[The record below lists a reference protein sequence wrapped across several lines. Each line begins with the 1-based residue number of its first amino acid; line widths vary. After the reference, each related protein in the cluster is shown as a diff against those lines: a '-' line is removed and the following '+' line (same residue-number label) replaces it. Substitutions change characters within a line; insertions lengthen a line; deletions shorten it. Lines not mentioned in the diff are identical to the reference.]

1 MKLLSTEL
9 FSPRVIKTSFVA
21 LCCAS
26 LFSCS
31 SSLSTSSLQRDGSAY
46 ISQVQAQARANVI
59 SNVQYD
65 LTFFLSEHSQF
76 SAISTVHFDLS
87 SVPKSLTLDLN
98 KANIKQFS
106 INGTKV
112 YPNYNGAYIVIN
124 QSLLVS
130 GNNTVV
136 VEFTREHSTNGEGLH
151 RFVDPV
157 DNNVY
162 LYSHF
167 EPAAAQQMF
176 AVFDQPD
183 LKATYQINVHAP
195 KDWQVISAMRET
207 NVVDQGDT
215 NLWTFPV
222 TPKLSPYNFS
232 MHAGPYKVWED
243 NSGRYPMRLFSRQSV
258 ADQVTPQDWF
268 TYTKQGLAF
277 FDRYFGI
284 DYPFKKYDQVLVP
297 DFLYG
302 AMENAGAITF
312 SEDRFLFNA
321 QMTAEQKERLAGVIM
336 HEMAH
341 QWFGDL
347 VTMKWWN
354 GLWLNESFASF
365 MGTLATSE
373 ATEFSH
379 AWRTFYASGKQ
390 AAYHQDSL
398 VTTHPIEVPVPTSQ
412 NAFDNIDAITY
423 QKGASTIKQLRHLL
437 GEETFR
443 RGVSQYLQ
451 QYSYKNAELDDFI
464 NSLAKASG
472 RDLSQ
477 WTKEWLYAAGVNTIK
492 AQYTCQGNQ
501 IDSFALI
508 QTAEDSQHPTL
519 REQRVQIGLFNTH
532 RYGLEMQQS
541 HAVTYKGAYTEI
553 NELIGEICPDLVY
566 PNYDDWGFVKVELD
580 QKSFTTAKQQL
591 NLVSDPLLRSML
603 WQSMWDSVVDGK
615 TSMEQFINIVLINAP
630 LEKDYTILG
639 QVLDNMQRAK
649 NYLDLMAPMHASY
662 NSKISKALSQM
673 SLRMSMEHYRNRD
686 FQRRW
691 FDAYI
696 NLSSHGDALEHIQSL
711 LKNKSHI
718 KGLTIDQDLRWAMI
732 RQLNRY
738 DYGDA
743 HALLAAEKR
752 LDQSDS
758 GEKAAIAAEVIR
770 PESALKRQ
778 WLNRIEHNDNM
789 AFSKIRVAM
798 YNLYPAEQK
807 LLSAATAE
815 QRFANLPL
823 MDDKG
828 PVFMRSFAAQLIP
841 MDCSSSN
848 IDAISHVLNRQTSLS
863 ALTRRALL
871 EARQQEQRC
880 INIKQMLN

>member
-1 MKLLSTEL
+1 
-9 FSPRVIKTSFVA
+9 
-21 LCCAS
+21 
-26 LFSCS
+26 
-31 SSLSTSSLQRDGSAY
+31 
-46 ISQVQAQARANVI
+46 VI
-59 SNVQYD
+59 SNAQYE

-76 SAISTVHFDLS
+76 SAKSVVNFDLS
-87 SVPKSLTLDLN
+87 SVPKALTLDLN
-98 KANIKQFS
+98 KANIKQFI

-112 YPNYNGAYIVIN
+112 YPNYNGAYIVLN
-124 QSLLVS
+124 QSLLVD
-130 GNNTVV
+130 GHNTVE
-136 VEFTREHSTNGEGLH
+136 VEFTRQHSTNGEGLH

-157 DNNVY
+157 DGKVY

-183 LKATYQINVHAP
+183 LKASYQINVHAP

-207 NVVDQGDT
+207 NIVDQGET
-215 NLWTFPV
+215 NLWTFPA

-232 MHAGPYKVWED
+232 MHAGPYHVWED

-258 ADQVTPQDWF
+258 ADQVSPQDWF
-268 TYTKQGLAF
+268 TYTKQGLDF

-284 DYPFKKYDQVLVP
+284 AYPFKKYDQVLVP

-321 QMTAEQKERLAGVIM
+321 AMTAEQKERLAGVIM

-373 ATEFSH
+373 ATEFSN
-379 AWRTFYASGKQ
+379 AWRSFYAKGKQ

-398 VTTHPIEVPVPTSQ
+398 VTTHPIEVPVATSK

-437 GEETFR
+437 GEDIFR
-443 RGVSQYLQ
+443 RGVSQYLT
-451 QYSYKNAELDDFI
+451 QYSYQNAELNDFI
-464 NSLAKASG
+464 NSLATASG

-492 AQYTCQGNQ
+492 AQYTCQGGQ
-501 IDSFALI
+501 INSFALV
-508 QTAEDSQHPTL
+508 QTADSQFPTL
-519 REQRVQIGLFNTH
+519 REQRVQIGLFNKN
-532 RYGLEMQQS
+532 RYELEKQQVI
-541 HAVTYKGAYTEI
+541 AVTYKGAYTKVDQ
-553 NELIGEICPDLVY
+553 LIGEVCPDLVY

-580 QKSFTTAKQQL
+580 TSSFNTAKQSLGQ
-591 NLVSDPLLRSML
+591 VSDPLLRSML
-603 WQSMWDSVVDGK
+603 WQSMWDSVIDGN
-615 TSMEQFINIVLINAP
+615 TSMEQFLNIALINAP

-639 QVLDNMQRAK
+639 QVLGNLQQAK

-673 SLRMSMEHYRNRD
+673 SLRMSMESYRNRD

-696 NLSSHGDALEHIQSL
+696 SLSSHGEALKHIQSL
-711 LKNKSHI
+711 LQSKSHI
-718 KGLTIDQDLRWAMI
+718 KGLSIDQDLRWAMI

-743 HALLAAEKR
+743 QALLAQEKH

-758 GEKAAIAAEVIR
+758 GEKAAIAAEAIR
-770 PESALKRQ
+770 PQSALKRQ
-778 WLNRIEHNDNM
+778 WLNTIENNDTM
-789 AFSKIRVAM
+789 PFSKIRIAM
-798 YNLYPAEQK
+798 FNLYPAEQK

-828 PVFMRSFAAQLIP
+828 PVFMRSFAAALIP
-841 MDCSSSN
+841 TQCSAGN
-848 IDAISHVLNRQTSLS
+848 INAISDVLDTQTGLS
-863 ALTRRALL
+863 QLARRALL
-871 EARQQEQRC
+871 ETRQEEQRC
-880 INIKQMLN
+880 VKIKLLLQ

>member
-1 MKLLSTEL
+1 MKLLSTKL
-9 FSPRVIKTSFVA
+9 FSPRVIKTSLIA
-21 LCCAS
+21 LCCTS
-26 LFSCS
+26 VISCS
-31 SSLSTSSLQRDGSAY
+31 SSLSTASLQRDGSAY
-46 ISQVQAQARANVI
+46 ISQVQAQARSSVV
-59 SNVQYD
+59 SNAQYE

-76 SAISTVHFDLS
+76 SATSVVHFDLS
-87 SVPKSLTLDLN
+87 SVPKTLTLDLN
-98 KANIKQFS
+98 KANIKQFT

-112 YPNYNGAYIVIN
+112 YPNYNGAYIVLN

-130 GNNTVV
+130 GNNTVE

-157 DNNVY
+157 DSKVY

-183 LKATYQINVHAP
+183 LKASYQINVHAP

-215 NLWTFPV
+215 NLWTFPA

-232 MHAGPYKVWED
+232 MHAGPYHVWED

-258 ADQVTPQDWF
+258 ANQVTPQDWF
-268 TYTKQGLAF
+268 TYTKQGLDF

-284 DYPFKKYDQVLVP
+284 AYPFKKYDQVLVP

-398 VTTHPIEVPVPTSQ
+398 VTTHPIEVPVATSQ

-451 QYSYKNAELDDFI
+451 QYSYQNAELNDFI

-472 RDLSQ
+472 RDLSL

-501 IDSFALI
+501 IDSFALV
-508 QTAEDSQHPTL
+508 QTADDSQHQTL
-519 REQRVQIGLFNTH
+519 REQRVQIGLFNKQ
-532 RYGLEMQQS
+532 RYGLEKQQS
-541 HAVTYKGAYTEI
+541 IAVTYQGAYTEVAQ
-553 NELIGEICPDLVY
+553 LIGEVCPDLVY

-580 QKSFTTAKQQL
+580 STSFNTAKQSLGQ
-591 NLVSDPLLRSML
+591 VSDPLLRSML
-603 WQSMWDSVVDGK
+603 WQSMWDSVIDGN
-615 TSMEQFINIVLINAP
+615 TSLEQFLNIALINAP

-639 QVLDNMQRAK
+639 QVLGNLQQAK

-662 NSKISKALSQM
+662 TSKISKALSQM
-673 SLRMSMEHYRNRD
+673 SLRMSMESYRNRD

-696 NLSSHGDALEHIQSL
+696 SLSSHGDALKHIQSL
-711 LKNKSHI
+711 LQSKNHI
-718 KGLTIDQDLRWAMI
+718 KGLSIDQDLRWAMI

-743 HALLAAEKR
+743 RALLAQEKH

-770 PESALKRQ
+770 PQSSLKRQ
-778 WLNRIEHNDNM
+778 WLNTIEHNDSM
-789 AFSKIRVAM
+789 AFSKVRIAM
-798 YNLYPAEQK
+798 FNLYPAEQK

-815 QRFANLPL
+815 QRLANLPL

-828 PVFMRSFAAQLIP
+828 PVFMRSFAAALIP
-841 MDCSSSN
+841 TECSSAN
-848 IDAISHVLNRQTSLS
+848 INAISNALDTQTGLS
-863 ALTRRALL
+863 KLARRALL
-871 EARQQEQRC
+871 ETRQEEQRC
-880 INIKQMLN
+880 VKIKQSLQ

>member
-1 MKLLSTEL
+1 
-9 FSPRVIKTSFVA
+9 
-21 LCCAS
+21 
-26 LFSCS
+26 
-31 SSLSTSSLQRDGSAY
+31 
-46 ISQVQAQARANVI
+46 VI
-59 SNVQYD
+59 SNAQYE

-76 SAISTVHFDLS
+76 SAKSVVNFDLS
-87 SVPKSLTLDLN
+87 SVPKALTLDLN
-98 KANIKQFS
+98 KANIKQFI

-112 YPNYNGAYIVIN
+112 YPNYNGAYIVLN
-124 QSLLVS
+124 QSLLVD
-130 GNNTVV
+130 GHNTVE

-157 DNNVY
+157 DGKVY

-183 LKATYQINVHAP
+183 LKASYQINVHAP

-207 NVVDQGDT
+207 NIVDQGET
-215 NLWTFPV
+215 NLWTFPA

-232 MHAGPYKVWED
+232 MHAGPYHVWED

-258 ADQVTPQDWF
+258 ADQVSPQDWF
-268 TYTKQGLAF
+268 TYTKQGLDF

-284 DYPFKKYDQVLVP
+284 AYPFKKYDQVLVP

-321 QMTAEQKERLAGVIM
+321 AMTAEQKERLAGVIM

-373 ATEFSH
+373 ATEFSN
-379 AWRTFYASGKQ
+379 AWRSFYAKGKQ

-398 VTTHPIEVPVPTSQ
+398 ITTHPIEVPVATSK

-437 GEETFR
+437 GEDIFR
-443 RGVSQYLQ
+443 RGVSQYLT
-451 QYSYKNAELDDFI
+451 QYSYQNAELNDFI
-464 NSLAKASG
+464 NSLATASG

-492 AQYTCQGNQ
+492 AQYTCQGGQ
-501 IDSFALI
+501 INSFALV
-508 QTAEDSQHPTL
+508 QTADSQFPTL
-519 REQRVQIGLFNTH
+519 REQRVQIGLFNKN
-532 RYGLEMQQS
+532 RYELEKQQVI
-541 HAVTYKGAYTEI
+541 AVTYKGAYTKVDQ
-553 NELIGEICPDLVY
+553 LIGEVCPDLVY

-580 QKSFTTAKQQL
+580 TNSFNTAKQSLGQ
-591 NLVSDPLLRSML
+591 VSDPLLRSML
-603 WQSMWDSVVDGK
+603 WQSMWDSVIDGN
-615 TSMEQFINIVLINAP
+615 TSMEQFLNIALINAP

-639 QVLDNMQRAK
+639 QVLGNLQQAK

-673 SLRMSMEHYRNRD
+673 SLRMSMESYRNRD

-696 NLSSHGDALEHIQSL
+696 SLSSHGEALKHIQSL
-711 LKNKSHI
+711 LQSKSHI
-718 KGLTIDQDLRWAMI
+718 KGLSIDQDLRWAMI

-743 HALLAAEKR
+743 QALLAQEKH

-758 GEKAAIAAEVIR
+758 GEKAAIAAEAIR
-770 PESALKRQ
+770 PQSALKRQ
-778 WLNRIEHNDNM
+778 WLNTIENNDTM
-789 AFSKIRVAM
+789 PFSKIRIAM
-798 YNLYPAEQK
+798 FNLYPAEQK

-828 PVFMRSFAAQLIP
+828 PVFMRSFAAALIP
-841 MDCSSSN
+841 TQCSASN
-848 IDAISHVLNRQTSLS
+848 INAISDVLDTQTGLS
-863 ALTRRALL
+863 QLARRALL
-871 EARQQEQRC
+871 ETRQEEQRC
-880 INIKQMLN
+880 VKIKLLLQ

>member
-1 MKLLSTEL
+1 VKLLSTQL
-9 FSPRVIKTSFVA
+9 FSPRVIKTSLIA

-26 LFSCS
+26 VISCS
-31 SSLSTSSLQRDGSAY
+31 SSLSTSSAPRDGSAY
-46 ISQVQAQARANVI
+46 ISQAQAQTRSSVV
-59 SNVQYD
+59 SNVQYE
-65 LTFFLSEHSQF
+65 LTFFLSKNSQF
-76 SAISTVHFDLS
+76 SAKSIAHFDLS
-87 SVPKSLTLDLN
+87 RVPKSLTLDLN
-98 KANIKQFS
+98 KANIKQFI

-112 YPNYNGAYIVIN
+112 YPNYNGAYITLS
-124 QSLLVS
+124 QSLLTE
-130 GNNTVV
+130 GNNTIE
-136 VEFTREHSTNGEGLH
+136 VEFSREHSTNGEGLH

-157 DNNVY
+157 DGNVY

-183 LKATYQINVHAP
+183 LKASYQINVHAP

-207 NVVDQGDT
+207 KVLDQGDS
-215 NLWTFPV
+215 NLWTFP
-222 TPKLSPYNFS
+222 TSPKLSPYNFS
-232 MHAGPYKVWED
+232 MHAGPYHVWED
-243 NSGRYPMRLFSRQSV
+243 NSGRYPLRLFSRQSV

-268 TYTKQGLAF
+268 TYTQQGLDF
-277 FDRYFGI
+277 FDGYFGI
-284 DYPFKKYDQVLVP
+284 AYPFKKYDQVLVP

-321 QMTAEQKERLAGVIM
+321 NMTGEQKERLAGVIL

-390 AAYHQDSL
+390 AAYLQDSL
-398 VTTHPIEVPVPTSQ
+398 VTTHPIEVPVATSQ

-451 QYSYKNAELDDFI
+451 QYSYQNAELSDFI

-472 RDLSQ
+472 RDLHQ
-477 WTKEWLYAAGVNTIK
+477 WTQEWLYAAGVNTIK
-492 AQYTCQGNQ
+492 AQYTCQGKQ
-501 IDSFALI
+501 IDSFALV
-508 QTAEDSQHPTL
+508 QTADSQHPTL
-519 REQRVQIGLFNTH
+519 REQRVQIGLFTH
-532 RYGLEMQQS
+532 NRDGLQEQQVV
-541 HAVTYKGAYTEI
+541 AATYKGAYTEI
-553 NELIGEICPDLVY
+553 DSLIGSVCPDLVY

-580 QKSFTTAKQQL
+580 PSSFKTAKQSLAQ
-591 NLVSDPLLRSML
+591 VTDPLLRSML
-603 WQSMWDSVVDGK
+603 WQSMWDSVSNGNTGLD
-615 TSMEQFINIVLINAP
+615 QFLNIALINAP
-630 LEKDYTILG
+630 LEEDYTILG
-639 QVLDNMQRAK
+639 QVLGRVQRAK
-649 NYLDLMAPMHASY
+649 HYLDLMAPVHANY
-662 NSKISKALSQM
+662 TRKISKALSQM
-673 SLRMSMEHYRNRD
+673 SLRMTMEHANNRD

-691 FDAYI
+691 FNAYI
-696 NLSSHGDALEHIQSL
+696 SLSSHGDALQHIQSL
-711 LKNKSHI
+711 LQGKSSI
-718 KGLTIDQDLRWAMI
+718 KGLTLDQDLRWAMI
-732 RQLNRY
+732 QQLNRY

-743 HALLAAEKR
+743 QSLLAREKQR
-752 LDQSDS
+752 DQSDS

-770 PESALKRQ
+770 PQSSLKRQ
-778 WLNRIEHNDNM
+778 WLNTIENNTSM
-789 AFSKIRVAM
+789 PFSKIRVAM
-798 YNLYPAEQK
+798 DHLYPAEQK

-815 QRFANLPL
+815 QRFANLQL

-841 MDCSSSN
+841 TDCSASN
-848 IDAISHVLNRQTSLS
+848 IDAISRVLDSQTGLS
-863 ALTRRALL
+863 KLARRTLL
-871 EARQQEQRC
+871 EARQEEQRC
-880 INIKQMLN
+880 LKIMQTLR

>member
-9 FSPRVIKTSFVA
+9 FSPRVIKTSLIA

-26 LFSCS
+26 VVSCS

-46 ISQVQAQARANVI
+46 ISQVQAQARSSVV
-59 SNVQYD
+59 SNAQYE

-76 SAISTVHFDLS
+76 SAKSIVHFDLS

-98 KANIKQFS
+98 KANIKQF
-106 INGTKV
+106 IVNGTKV
-112 YPNYNGAYIVIN
+112 YPNYNGAYIVLN
-124 QSLLVS
+124 QSLLVD
-130 GNNTVV
+130 GHNAVE

-157 DNNVY
+157 DSKVY

-183 LKATYQINVHAP
+183 LKASYQINVHAP

-215 NLWTFPV
+215 NLWTFPA

-232 MHAGPYKVWED
+232 MHAGPYHVWED

-258 ADQVTPQDWF
+258 ANQVTPQDWF
-268 TYTKQGLAF
+268 TYTKQGLDF

-284 DYPFKKYDQVLVP
+284 AYPFKKYDQVLVP

-321 QMTAEQKERLAGVIM
+321 KMTAEQKERLAGVIM

-398 VTTHPIEVPVPTSQ
+398 VTTHPIEVPVATSQ

-451 QYSYKNAELDDFI
+451 QYSYQNAELNDFI
-464 NSLAKASG
+464 DSLAKASG
-472 RDLSQ
+472 RDLSL

-492 AQYTCQGNQ
+492 AQYTCQRGQ
-501 IDSFALI
+501 IDSFGLV
-508 QTAEDSQHPTL
+508 QTSDDEEHPTL
-519 REQRVQIGLFNTH
+519 REQRVQLGLFNKT
-532 RYGLEMQQS
+532 RYGLEKQQVI
-541 HAVTYKGAYTEI
+541 AVTYKGAYTEVD
-553 NELIGEICPDLVY
+553 ELIGEVCPDLVY
-566 PNYDDWGFVKVELD
+566 PNYDDWGFVKVALD
-580 QKSFTTAKQQL
+580 SSSFNTAKQSLGQ
-591 NLVSDPLLRSML
+591 VTDPLLRSML
-603 WQSMWDSVVDGK
+603 WQSMWDSVIDGN
-615 TSMEQFINIVLINAP
+615 TSLDQFLNIALINAP

-639 QVLDNMQRAK
+639 QVLGNLQRAK
-649 NYLDLMAPMHASY
+649 NYLDLMAPANTAY

-673 SLRMSMEHYRNRD
+673 SLRMSMESYRNSD

-696 NLSSHGDALEHIQSL
+696 SLSSHGDALKHIQSL
-711 LKNKSHI
+711 LQSKSHI
-718 KGLTIDQDLRWAMI
+718 KGLSIDQDLRWAMI

-743 HALLAAEKR
+743 LALLAKEKH

-770 PESALKRQ
+770 PQSSLKRQ
-778 WLNRIEHNDNM
+778 WLNTIENNDSM

-798 YNLYPAEQK
+798 YNIYPAEQK

-815 QRFANLPL
+815 QRFANLAL

-841 MDCSSSN
+841 TDCSAAN
-848 IDAISHVLNRQTSLS
+848 IDAISQVLDTQTGLS
-863 ALTRRALL
+863 KLARRALL
-871 EARQQEQRC
+871 ETRQQEQRC
-880 INIKQMLN
+880 VKIKQTLQ

>member
-9 FSPRVIKTSFVA
+9 FSPRIIKTSLVA

-26 LFSCS
+26 VISCS
-31 SSLSTSSLQRDGSAY
+31 SSVSTSSFQRDGTAN
-46 ISQVQAQARANVI
+46 ISQAQAQARSNIV
-59 SNVQYD
+59 SNVQYE
-65 LTFFLSEHSQF
+65 LTFFLSEQSQF
-76 SAISTVHFDLS
+76 SAKSVVHFDLS

-98 KANIKQFS
+98 KANVQQFI

-112 YPNYNGAYIVIN
+112 YPNYNGAYFTLN
-124 QSLLVS
+124 QSLLTS
-130 GNNTVV
+130 GSNTIEI
-136 VEFTREHSTNGEGLH
+136 EFTREHSTNGEGLH

-157 DNNVY
+157 DGKVY

-183 LKATYQINVHAP
+183 IKANYQINVHAP

-207 NVVDQGDT
+207 NVIDQGDN
-215 NLWTFPV
+215 NLWTFPT

-232 MHAGPYKVWED
+232 MHAGPYKVWQD

-258 ADQVTPQDWF
+258 ASQVSPQDWF
-268 TYTKQGLAF
+268 TYTKQGLDF
-277 FDRYFGI
+277 FDNYFGI
-284 DYPFKKYDQVLVP
+284 AYPFKKYDQVLVP

-302 AMENAGAITF
+302 AMENAAAITF

-321 QMTAEQKERLAGVIM
+321 DMTAEQKERLAGVIM

-398 VTTHPIEVPVPTSQ
+398 VTTHPIEVPVATSQ

-451 QYSYKNAELDDFI
+451 QYSYKNAELNDFI
-464 NSLAKASG
+464 NSLAQASG
-472 RDLSQ
+472 RDLSL

-492 AQYTCQGNQ
+492 AQYTCQNSQ
-501 IDSFALI
+501 IDSFAII
-508 QTAEDSQHPTL
+508 QTADEQHPTL
-519 REQRVQIGLFNTH
+519 REQRIKIGLFNKQ
-532 RYGLEMQQS
+532 RYGVEKQKSL
-541 HAVTYKGAYTEI
+541 AVTYKGAYTEV
-553 NELIGEICPDLVY
+553 EQLIGEACPDLVY

-580 QKSFTTAKQQL
+580 PTSFNTAKEQL
-591 NLVSDPLLRSML
+591 SQVSDPLLRSML
-603 WQSMWDSVVDGK
+603 WQSMWDSVIEGK
-615 TSMEQFINIVLINAP
+615 TPLNEFLNIALINAP

-639 QVLDNMQRAK
+639 QVLGNLQRAK
-649 NYLDLMAPMHASY
+649 NYLDLMAPSNTAY
-662 NSKISKALSQM
+662 NNKISKALSQM
-673 SLRMSMEHYRNRD
+673 SLRMSMEYFSNSD

-696 NLSSHGDALEHIQSL
+696 SFSNNGDALKHIQSL
-711 LKNKSHI
+711 LQGKDLI
-718 KGLTIDQDLRWAMI
+718 KGLNIGQDLRWAMI
-732 RQLNRY
+732 KQLNRY
-738 DYGDA
+738 DYGNA
-743 HALLAAEKR
+743 QALLAKEKQ

-770 PESALKRQ
+770 PQSSLKRQ
-778 WLNRIEHNDNM
+778 WLNTIEHNDSM
-789 AFSKIRVAM
+789 PFSKIRVAM
-798 YNLYPAEQK
+798 NNLYPAEQK

-815 QRFANLPL
+815 QRFANLAL
-823 MDDKG
+823 MDSKG

-841 MDCSSSN
+841 TECSSAN
-848 IDAISHVLNRQTSLS
+848 IDAISSVLNTQTGLS

-871 EARQQEQRC
+871 ETRQQEQRC
-880 INIKQMLN
+880 VKIKHMLR

>member
-1 MKLLSTEL
+1 MKLLSTQL
-9 FSPRVIKTSFVA
+9 FRSLVIKTSLIA

-26 LFSCS
+26 VISCS
-31 SSLSTSSLQRDGSAY
+31 SSPTTSSLQRNGSAY
-46 ISQVQAQARANVI
+46 ISQGQAQARSSLV
-59 SNVQYD
+59 SNVQYE

-76 SAISTVHFDLS
+76 SAKSIAHFDLS
-87 SVPKSLTLDLN
+87 SVPKLLTLDLN
-98 KANIKQFS
+98 KVNIKQFF
-106 INGTKV
+106 INGIKV
-112 YPNYNGAYIVIN
+112 YPNYNGAYITLN
-124 QSLLVS
+124 QSLLTEGS
-130 GNNTVV
+130 NTIE

-157 DNNVY
+157 DGKVY

-183 LKATYQINVHAP
+183 LKASYQINVHAP

-207 NVVDQGDT
+207 NVVDQGDS

-232 MHAGPYKVWED
+232 MHAGPYHVWED

-258 ADQVTPQDWF
+258 ANQVTPQDWF
-268 TYTKQGLAF
+268 TYTKQGLDF

-284 DYPFKKYDQVLVP
+284 AYPFKKYDQVLVP

-321 QMTAEQKERLAGVIM
+321 KMTGEQKERLAGVIM

-451 QYSYKNAELDDFI
+451 QYSYQNAELNDFI

-472 RDLSQ
+472 RDLRQ
-477 WTKEWLYAAGVNTIK
+477 WTQEWLYAAGVNTIK
-492 AQYTCQGNQ
+492 AQYTCQDKQ
-501 IDSFALI
+501 IDSFALV
-508 QTAEDSQHPTL
+508 QTADNSQHPTL
-519 REQRVQIGLFNTH
+519 REQRVQIGLFTQN
-532 RYGLEMQQS
+532 RYGLEKQQS
-541 HAVTYKGAYTEI
+541 IAVTYKGAYTEV
-553 NELIGEICPDLVY
+553 EPLIGEACPDLVY
-566 PNYDDWGFVKVELD
+566 PNYQDWGFVKVELD
-580 QKSFTTAKQQL
+580 SSSFSTAKQSLGQ
-591 NLVSDPLLRSML
+591 VSDPLLRSML
-603 WQSMWDSVVDGK
+603 WQSMWDSVIDGK
-615 TSMEQFINIVLINAP
+615 TSLDQFINIALINAP

-639 QVLDNMQRAK
+639 QVLGNLQRAK
-649 NYLDLMAPMHASY
+649 NYLDLMAPMHGSY
-662 NSKISKALSQM
+662 NSRISKALSQM
-673 SLRMSMEHYRNRD
+673 SLRMSMESYRNRD

-696 NLSSHGDALEHIQSL
+696 SLSSHGDALKHIQSL
-711 LKNKSHI
+711 LQSKSHI
-718 KGLTIDQDLRWAMI
+718 KGLNIDQDIRWAMI

-743 HALLAAEKR
+743 KALLAQEKH

-770 PESALKRQ
+770 PQSSLKRQ
-778 WLNRIEHNDNM
+778 WLNTIENNDNM
-789 AFSKIRVAM
+789 PFSKIRIAM
-798 YNLYPAEQK
+798 NNLYPAEQK
-807 LLSAATAE
+807 LFSAATAD
-815 QRFANLPL
+815 QRFANLAL

-841 MDCSSSN
+841 TDCSSVN
-848 IDAISHVLNRQTSLS
+848 IDAISYALDTQTGLS
-863 ALTRRALL
+863 QLARRALL
-871 EARQQEQRC
+871 ETRQQEQRC
-880 INIKQMLN
+880 IKIKQTLK

>member
-1 MKLLSTEL
+1 
-9 FSPRVIKTSFVA
+9 
-21 LCCAS
+21 
-26 LFSCS
+26 
-31 SSLSTSSLQRDGSAY
+31 
-46 ISQVQAQARANVI
+46 VI
-59 SNVQYD
+59 SNAQYE

-76 SAISTVHFDLS
+76 SAKSVVNFDLS
-87 SVPKSLTLDLN
+87 SVPKALTLDLN
-98 KANIKQFS
+98 KANIKQFI

-112 YPNYNGAYIVIN
+112 YPNYNGAYIVLN
-124 QSLLVS
+124 QSLLVD
-130 GNNTVV
+130 GHNTVE

-157 DNNVY
+157 DGKVY

-183 LKATYQINVHAP
+183 LKASYQINVHAP

-207 NVVDQGDT
+207 NIVDQGET
-215 NLWTFPV
+215 NLWTFPA

-232 MHAGPYKVWED
+232 MHAGPYHVWED

-258 ADQVTPQDWF
+258 ADQVSPQDWF
-268 TYTKQGLAF
+268 TYTKQGLDF

-284 DYPFKKYDQVLVP
+284 AYPLKKYDQVLVP

-321 QMTAEQKERLAGVIM
+321 AMTAEQKERLAGVIM

-373 ATEFSH
+373 ATEFSN
-379 AWRTFYASGKQ
+379 AWRSFYAKGKQ

-398 VTTHPIEVPVPTSQ
+398 VTTHPIEVPVATSK

-437 GEETFR
+437 GEDIFR
-443 RGVSQYLQ
+443 RGVSQYLT
-451 QYSYKNAELDDFI
+451 QYSYQNAELNDFI
-464 NSLAKASG
+464 NSLATASG

-492 AQYTCQGNQ
+492 AQYTCQGGQ
-501 IDSFALI
+501 INSFALV
-508 QTAEDSQHPTL
+508 QTADSQFPTL
-519 REQRVQIGLFNTH
+519 REQRVQIGLFNKN
-532 RYGLEMQQS
+532 RYELEKQQVI
-541 HAVTYKGAYTEI
+541 AVTYKGAYTKVDQ
-553 NELIGEICPDLVY
+553 LIGEVCPDLVY

-580 QKSFTTAKQQL
+580 TSSFNTAKQSLGQ
-591 NLVSDPLLRSML
+591 VSDPLLRSML
-603 WQSMWDSVVDGK
+603 WQSMWDSVIDGN
-615 TSMEQFINIVLINAP
+615 TSMEQFLNIALINAP

-639 QVLDNMQRAK
+639 QVLGNLQQAK

-673 SLRMSMEHYRNRD
+673 SLRMSMESYRNRD

-696 NLSSHGDALEHIQSL
+696 SLSSHGEALKHIQSL
-711 LKNKSHI
+711 LQSKSHI
-718 KGLTIDQDLRWAMI
+718 KGLSIDQDLRWAMI

-743 HALLAAEKR
+743 QALLAQEKH

-758 GEKAAIAAEVIR
+758 GEKAAIAAEAIR
-770 PESALKRQ
+770 PQSALKRQ
-778 WLNRIEHNDNM
+778 WLNTIENNDTM
-789 AFSKIRVAM
+789 PFSKIRIAM
-798 YNLYPAEQK
+798 FNLYPAEQK

-828 PVFMRSFAAQLIP
+828 PVFMRSFAAALIP
-841 MDCSSSN
+841 TQCSASN
-848 IDAISHVLNRQTSLS
+848 INAISDVLDTQTGLS
-863 ALTRRALL
+863 QLARRALL
-871 EARQQEQRC
+871 ETRQEEQRC
-880 INIKQMLN
+880 VKIKLLLQ

>member
-1 MKLLSTEL
+1 
-9 FSPRVIKTSFVA
+9 
-21 LCCAS
+21 
-26 LFSCS
+26 
-31 SSLSTSSLQRDGSAY
+31 
-46 ISQVQAQARANVI
+46 VI
-59 SNVQYD
+59 SNAQYE

-76 SAISTVHFDLS
+76 SAKSVVNFDLS
-87 SVPKSLTLDLN
+87 SVPKALTLDLN
-98 KANIKQFS
+98 KANIKQFI

-112 YPNYNGAYIVIN
+112 YPNYNGAYIVLN
-124 QSLLVS
+124 QSLLVD
-130 GNNTVV
+130 GHNTVE

-157 DNNVY
+157 DGKVY

-183 LKATYQINVHAP
+183 LKASYQINVHAP

-207 NVVDQGDT
+207 NIVDQGET
-215 NLWTFPV
+215 NLWTFPA

-232 MHAGPYKVWED
+232 MHAGPYHVWED

-258 ADQVTPQDWF
+258 ADQVSPQDWF
-268 TYTKQGLAF
+268 TYTKQGLDF
-277 FDRYFGI
+277 FDRYFRI
-284 DYPFKKYDQVLVP
+284 AYPFKKYDQVLVP

-321 QMTAEQKERLAGVIM
+321 AMTAEQKERLAGVIM

-373 ATEFSH
+373 ATEFSN
-379 AWRTFYASGKQ
+379 AWRSFYAKGKQ

-398 VTTHPIEVPVPTSQ
+398 VTTHPIEVPVATSK

-437 GEETFR
+437 GEDIFR
-443 RGVSQYLQ
+443 RGVSQYLT
-451 QYSYKNAELDDFI
+451 QYSYQNAELNDFI
-464 NSLAKASG
+464 NSLATASG

-492 AQYTCQGNQ
+492 AQYTCQGGQ
-501 IDSFALI
+501 INSFALV
-508 QTAEDSQHPTL
+508 QTADSQFPTL
-519 REQRVQIGLFNTH
+519 REQRVQIGLFNKN
-532 RYGLEMQQS
+532 RYELEKQQVI
-541 HAVTYKGAYTEI
+541 AVTYKGAYTKVDQ
-553 NELIGEICPDLVY
+553 LIGEVCPDLVY

-580 QKSFTTAKQQL
+580 TSSFNTAKQSLGQ
-591 NLVSDPLLRSML
+591 VSDPLLRSML
-603 WQSMWDSVVDGK
+603 WQSMWDSVIDGN
-615 TSMEQFINIVLINAP
+615 TSMEQFLNIALINAP

-639 QVLDNMQRAK
+639 QVLGNLQQAK

-673 SLRMSMEHYRNRD
+673 SLRMSMESYRNRD

-696 NLSSHGDALEHIQSL
+696 SLSSHGEALKHIQSL
-711 LKNKSHI
+711 LQSKSHI
-718 KGLTIDQDLRWAMI
+718 KGLSIDQDLRWAMI

-743 HALLAAEKR
+743 QALLAQEKH

-758 GEKAAIAAEVIR
+758 GEKAAIAAEAIR
-770 PESALKRQ
+770 PQSALKRQ
-778 WLNRIEHNDNM
+778 WLNTIENNDTM
-789 AFSKIRVAM
+789 PFSKIRIAM
-798 YNLYPAEQK
+798 FNLYPAEQK

-828 PVFMRSFAAQLIP
+828 PVFMRSFAAALIP
-841 MDCSSSN
+841 TQCSAGN
-848 IDAISHVLNRQTSLS
+848 INAISDVLDTQTGLS
-863 ALTRRALL
+863 QLARRALL
-871 EARQQEQRC
+871 ETRQEEQRC
-880 INIKQMLN
+880 VKIKLLLQ

>member
-1 MKLLSTEL
+1 MKLLSTQL
-9 FSPRVIKTSFVA
+9 FSPRVIKTSLIA

-26 LFSCS
+26 VISCS
-31 SSLSTSSLQRDGSAY
+31 SSLSTSSAPRDGSAY
-46 ISQVQAQARANVI
+46 ISQAQAQTRSSVV
-59 SNVQYD
+59 SNVQYE
-65 LTFFLSEHSQF
+65 LTFFLSKNSQF
-76 SAISTVHFDLS
+76 SAKSIAHFDLS
-87 SVPKSLTLDLN
+87 RVPKSLTLDLN
-98 KANIKQFS
+98 KANIKQFI

-112 YPNYNGAYIVIN
+112 YPNYNGAYITLS
-124 QSLLVS
+124 QSLLTE
-130 GNNTVV
+130 GNNTIE
-136 VEFTREHSTNGEGLH
+136 VEFSREHSTNGEGLH

-157 DNNVY
+157 DGNVY

-183 LKATYQINVHAP
+183 LKASYQINVHAP

-207 NVVDQGDT
+207 KVLDQGDS
-215 NLWTFPV
+215 NLWTFP
-222 TPKLSPYNFS
+222 TSPKLSPYNFS
-232 MHAGPYKVWED
+232 MHAGPYHVWED
-243 NSGRYPMRLFSRQSV
+243 NSGRYPLRLFSRQSV

-268 TYTKQGLAF
+268 TYTQQGLDF
-277 FDRYFGI
+277 FDGYFGI
-284 DYPFKKYDQVLVP
+284 AYPFKKYDQVLVP

-321 QMTAEQKERLAGVIM
+321 NMTGEQKERLAGVIL

-390 AAYHQDSL
+390 AAYLQDSL
-398 VTTHPIEVPVPTSQ
+398 VTTHPIEVPVATSQ

-451 QYSYKNAELDDFI
+451 QYSYQNAELSDFI

-472 RDLSQ
+472 RDLHQ
-477 WTKEWLYAAGVNTIK
+477 WTQEWLYAAGVNTIK
-492 AQYTCQGNQ
+492 AQYTCQGKQ
-501 IDSFALI
+501 IDSFALV
-508 QTAEDSQHPTL
+508 QTADSQHPTL
-519 REQRVQIGLFNTH
+519 REQRVQIGLFTH
-532 RYGLEMQQS
+532 NRDGLQEQQVV
-541 HAVTYKGAYTEI
+541 AATYKGAYTEI
-553 NELIGEICPDLVY
+553 DSLIGSVCPDLVY

-580 QKSFTTAKQQL
+580 PSSFKTAKQSLAQ
-591 NLVSDPLLRSML
+591 VTDPLLRSML
-603 WQSMWDSVVDGK
+603 WQSMWDSVSNGNTGLD
-615 TSMEQFINIVLINAP
+615 QFLNIALINAP
-630 LEKDYTILG
+630 LEEDYTILG
-639 QVLDNMQRAK
+639 QVLGRVQRAK
-649 NYLDLMAPMHASY
+649 HYLDLMAPVHANY
-662 NSKISKALSQM
+662 TRKISKALSQM
-673 SLRMSMEHYRNRD
+673 SLRMTMEHANNRD

-691 FDAYI
+691 FNAYI
-696 NLSSHGDALEHIQSL
+696 SLSSHGDALQHIQSL
-711 LKNKSHI
+711 LQGKSSI
-718 KGLTIDQDLRWAMI
+718 KGLTLDQDLRWAMI
-732 RQLNRY
+732 QQLNRY

-743 HALLAAEKR
+743 QSLLAREKQR
-752 LDQSDS
+752 DQSDS

-770 PESALKRQ
+770 PQSSLKRQ
-778 WLNRIEHNDNM
+778 WLNTIENNTSM
-789 AFSKIRVAM
+789 PFSKIRVAM
-798 YNLYPAEQK
+798 DHLYPAEQK

-815 QRFANLPL
+815 QRFANLQL

-841 MDCSSSN
+841 TDCSASN
-848 IDAISHVLNRQTSLS
+848 IDAISRVLDSQTGLS
-863 ALTRRALL
+863 KLARRTLL
-871 EARQQEQRC
+871 EARQEEQRC
-880 INIKQMLN
+880 LKIMQTLR